1 MIKIYKN
8 YTLPFNFTVISKVR
22 NKTKLIMKK
31 VFLMLALV
39 LTSAI
44 SLVSCRET
52 NEKETVIREVEVE
65 RVEKTEPVEENKGIL
80 ERTAEKVDTEVNKEI
95 DEEIDKIGDDN

>member
-8 YTLPFNFTVISKVR
+8 QTLPINFTVISKVS
-22 NKTKLIMKK
+22 NQTKLIMKK
-31 VFLMLALV
+31 VFLIVAIV
-39 LTSAI
+39 FTSAI

-65 RVEKTEPVEENKGIL
+65 KTEPVEENKGIL
-80 ERTAEKVDTEVNKEI
+80 ERTAEKVDKKVNKEI

>member
-1 MIKIYKN
+1 
-8 YTLPFNFTVISKVR
+8 
-22 NKTKLIMKK
+22 MKK
-31 VFLMLALV
+31 VFLMVALV
-39 LTSAI
+39 LTAAI

-52 NEKETVIREVEVE
+52 TEKETVIKEV
-65 RVEKTEPVEENKGIL
+65 RVEKSEPAEEKKGIL

>member
-1 MIKIYKN
+1 MN
-8 YTLPFNFTVISKVR
+8 
-22 NKTKLIMKK
+22 K

-52 NEKETVIREVEVE
+52 TEKETVIKEV
-65 RVEKTEPVEENKGIL
+65 RVEKSEPAEEKKGIL